1 MDGKSYLTQVL
12 MCIFLMVNDAGNF
25 PMFSFVTHI
34 SLLVDGLLKSFAY
47 FFLIFN
53 FFFFW
58 LHWVFVAHCRLSCPE
73 ACEILVPQPGI
84 EPMSPT
90 LEGGFLT
97 TGPPGKS
104 LSCLF
109 LKVGCVSSY

>member
-53 FFFFW
+53 FFFF
-58 LHWVFVAHCRLSCPE
+58 LAALGLCC
-73 ACEILVPQPGI
+73 
-84 EPMSPT
+84 T
-90 LEGGFLT
+90 LQT
-97 TGPPGKS
+97 
-104 LSCLF
+104 
-109 LKVGCVSSY
+109 